1 MRLIIQVAYESV
13 MKSEL
18 IWSEFKRCSEDL
30 MKNCACSEKEVK
42 NFFDEWT
49 RKMVHARLGEF
60 IKCYNMQQATVV
72 RKRVKG
78 GQSLRDELF
87 CATKKRKVKLVKK
100 KDIVTKTGT
109 NVNTISVVQ
118 RSAAAQSR
126 LTKPVNNNTG
136 LGLTPVRKSK
146 RTCKSRKLDLYEYD

>member
-1 MRLIIQVAYESV
+1 
-13 MKSEL
+13 
-18 IWSEFKRCSEDL
+18 
-30 MKNCACSEKEVK
+30 
-42 NFFDEWT
+42 
-49 RKMVHARLGEF
+49 
-60 IKCYNMQQATVV
+60 MQQATVV

-100 KDIVTKTGT
+100 KDIVTKTGI